1 MMSPR
6 TRSTLGAAVAGLG
19 LLTLAGCAVDGD
31 SPVAETA
38 DPAPTTEPSTQPTS
52 PAPSGPSVY
61 ADGTYVAD
69 GSYVAP
75 SGPETISVSI
85 TLVDDLVTEVSVI
98 GDAVD
103 HSAFEFQRRFAKGI
117 AAEVVGRD
125 IADLSVSR
133 ISGSSLT
140 SIGFN
145 AAVETIRS
153 EALA

>member
-1 MMSPR
+1 MPTHAPPQR
-6 TRSTLGAAVAGLG
+6 RALAAVSAGLG
-19 LLTLAGCAVDGD
+19 VLALTGCVLGPETPD
-31 SPVAETA
+31 AETA
-38 DPAPTTEPSTQPTS
+38 SPDATSTPTS
-52 PAPSGPSVY
+52 TPAPSPPAY
-61 ADGTYVAD
+61 ADGTNTAE

-75 SGPETISVSI
+75 SGPETISVSL
-85 TLVDDLVTEVSVI
+85 TLAGDVVTDVSVI

-125 IADLSVSR
+125 ISDLSVSR

-145 AAVETIRS
+145 AAVEMIRA
-153 EALA
+153 EALL

>member
-1 MMSPR
+1 VTSPAPR
-6 TRSTLGAAVAGLG
+6 ARLTRGAAIAGLG
-19 LLTLAGCAVDGD
+19 LLTLAGCALDGD
-31 SPVAETA
+31 DGEAETA
-38 DPAPTTEPSTQPTS
+38 SPDASSSPTTTTPPS
-52 PAPSGPSVY
+52 APDY
-61 ADGTYVAD
+61 ADGRYTAE

-75 SGPETISVSI
+75 SGPETISVSL
-85 TLVDDLVTEVSVI
+85 TLAGDVVTEVSVT

-145 AAVETIRS
+145 AAVEAIRS
-153 EALA
+153 EALL